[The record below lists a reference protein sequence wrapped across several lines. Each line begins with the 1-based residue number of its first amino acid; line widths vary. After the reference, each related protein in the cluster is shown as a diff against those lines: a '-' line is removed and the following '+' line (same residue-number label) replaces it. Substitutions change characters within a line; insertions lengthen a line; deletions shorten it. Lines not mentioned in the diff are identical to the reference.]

1 MAMKIKYLIL
11 ITFCL
16 SIFACSENDEF
27 LEDSAIITYSSP
39 SVDGCGY
46 FIMINSID
54 YKPINPEVIPDS
66 YKQLINEVVELK
78 YKLPGKF
85 EYPCSSLG
93 LIEGDGI
100 EVIEIK

>member
-1 MAMKIKYLIL
+1 MKIKYLIL

-16 SIFACSENDEF
+16 SIFACSEKNDIF
-27 LEDSAIITYSSP
+27 EDSAIISYSAP
-39 SVDGCGY
+39 AVDGCGY
-46 FIMINSID
+46 FITINSID
-54 YKPINPEVIPDS
+54 YKPVNPEVIPES
-66 YKQLINEVVELK
+66 YKQLFNAVIELK

-85 EYPCSSLG
+85 EYLCSFAG